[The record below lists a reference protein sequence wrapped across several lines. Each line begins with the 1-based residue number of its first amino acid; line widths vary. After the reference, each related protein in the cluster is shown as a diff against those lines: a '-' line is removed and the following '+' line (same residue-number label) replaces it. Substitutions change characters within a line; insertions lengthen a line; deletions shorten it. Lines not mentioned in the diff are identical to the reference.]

1 MRREKQSVVE
11 DLKVVLAVFLI
22 FLLALAI
29 VGVKS
34 MSMITREDAGNV
46 STFKP
51 LDQKKDSNMKNT
63 GMGYLPCEG

>member
-1 MRREKQSVVE
+1 MSSRCQGDAK
-11 DLKVVLAVFLI
+11 LI
-22 FLLALAI
+22 VSRCR